1 MKRASKK
8 EARGDIGGG
17 SGKGAVKDRRGSVRW
32 VPVVLE
38 EEFPAEFRY
47 TALLAT
53 LLFGSVLSIYVAT
66 VLYVHVRVC
75 ATCAYVIERTGV
87 SSRLHYCRI
96 RLTSVSSI
104 VIV

>member
-8 EARGDIGGG
+8 EARGDTGGG
-17 SGKGAVKDRRGSVRW
+17 SGMGAVKDRRGSVRW

-75 ATCAYVIERTGV
+75 ATSYVIERTGV